1 MIRQCCQCKRIWKE
15 GRWVYARLSQLD
27 MAEVSH
33 GYCEDCFGKQV
44 SKMERHRAEARSSSW
59 HRLWAR
65 FH

>member
-1 MIRQCCQCKRIWKE
+1 
-15 GRWVYARLSQLD
+15 

-44 SKMERHRAEARSSSW
+44 SKMERHRAEARASSW